1 MIINFDVKFNTT
13 YYFQVMAEIK
23 VKGRGTIYINKDD
36 YNAIPEDLSKEEFIN
51 WIYDTYLYD
60 MGYYE
65 DNTTFDESD
74 LELAYKTYLKIN
86 G

>member
-1 MIINFDVKFNTT
+1 MIINFDVNINSTC
-13 YYFQVMAEIK
+13 YFQVQAKIK
-23 VKGRGTIYINKDD
+23 VKGKGVIHIDEDD
-36 YNAIPEDLSKEEFIN
+36 YDCIPLNMSKEEFID

-60 MGYYE
+60 MGYDI
-65 DNTTFDESD
+65 DNTTLNESD